1 MKISQE
7 KITNEWM
14 EYTLSNDYGMSVSFL
29 NYGGIITKLITPNQH
44 GELENLVLGYE
55 NYQEYKDNPNCFGGI
70 IGRVAGRIQNASF
83 QRHGKNYELTANE
96 GSHQLHGGE
105 TAFHHV
111 IWDVAPMHEDNK
123 VAIKLT
129 HTSPDG
135 EGNYPGE
142 VHVSVTYSLT
152 NDNHFIINYE
162 AISDKDTVLTLTN
175 HTYFNL
181 SGLTDTVGEHSVTMN
196 SDHFLEL
203 DEELIPTGKRVNVSN
218 TPFDLRH
225 GKRLEEGFDSTYP
238 QNIIVGNGY
247 DHYFL
252 LNDTDQPNIFVKHN
266 HSGRTLSITTN
277 QPGVVMYTA
286 NGLEDDLKL
295 NGRMSEKHLGVC
307 FETQGPPASLHHEGL
322 PSITLDANEVYKKQT
337 VFSFGHK

>member
-1 MKISQE
+1 LSRNDNMKISKE
-7 KITNEWM
+7 NIMNEWM
-14 EYTLSNDYGMSVSFL
+14 EYTLSNDYGMSVSLL

-44 GELENLVLGYE
+44 GELENEVLGYE
-55 NYQEYKDNPNCFGGI
+55 NYQKYKDNTNCIGGI

-83 QRHGKNYELTANE
+83 QLKGKNYELTANE
-96 GSHQLHGGE
+96 GNHHLHGGK

-111 IWDVAPMHEDNK
+111 IWDVEPMHEDDK
-123 VAIKLT
+123 VAVKLT
-129 HTSPDG
+129 HTSPNR
-135 EGNYPGE
+135 EGGYPGE
-142 VHVSVTYSLT
+142 VQVSVTYSLT

-181 SGLTDTVGEHSVTMN
+181 SGLKDTVGQHSVTIN

-203 DEELIPTGKRVNVSN
+203 DEELIPTGKLVNVSN
-218 TPFDLRH
+218 TPFDLRN
-225 GKRLEEGFDSTYP
+225 GKRLEEGFDSTYS
-238 QNIIVGNGY
+238 QNLIVGNGY

-252 LNDTDQPNIFVKHN
+252 LNDTDQPNIVVEENK
-266 HSGRTLSITTN
+266 SGRILSITTD

-286 NGLEDDLKL
+286 NGLEDGLKL
-295 NGRMSEKHLGVC
+295 NGQMSEKHLGVC

-322 PSITLDANEVYKKQT
+322 PSIVLKAN
-337 VFSFGHK
+337 